1 MRRQVEAKWRKL
13 YEEAVQEGWTLW
25 LRGVEADRR
34 EQVQHLEKG
43 LAAVAAA
50 NEDRRKA
57 LFAAVNHEQPRVS
70 EAAVSVLG
78 KVGSRLADP
87 TPLVAPLLEALRD
100 EAGGVRGVAAVALGE
115 VAARLSDPARVVDAL
130 LEALKDAEWFVR
142 RTAAAALGEV
152 AARLSDPARVVD
164 ALLEALRAKAMA
176 ALLWVLMNFTRQ
188 HAAANVIR
196 CALSVCRRNH
206 RPRVTG

>member
-78 KVGSRLADP
+78 KVGARLA
-87 TPLVAPLLEALRD
+87 
-100 EAGGVRGVAAVALGE
+100 
-115 VAARLSDPARVVDAL
+115 DPARVVDAL